1 MIKYKG
7 TTIYPP
13 AIFDVLNEIP
23 FIKEYVVEVFTN
35 ALQLDE
41 IRLHINT
48 PLPIDECET
57 KLRPMLQSRLRAMPL
72 LQFHSAGVI
81 QQMQFPANSRKQVKF
96 LDNRELTPGS

>member
-1 MIKYKG
+1 M
-7 TTIYPP
+7 
-13 AIFDVLNEIP
+13 LNDIA

-35 ALQLDE
+35 DLSLDE

-57 KLRPMLQSRLRAMPL
+57 KLRPVLQSKLRVIPL
-72 LQFHSAGVI
+72 LQFHPAAII

-96 LDNRELTPGS
+96 IDNRELPPGP